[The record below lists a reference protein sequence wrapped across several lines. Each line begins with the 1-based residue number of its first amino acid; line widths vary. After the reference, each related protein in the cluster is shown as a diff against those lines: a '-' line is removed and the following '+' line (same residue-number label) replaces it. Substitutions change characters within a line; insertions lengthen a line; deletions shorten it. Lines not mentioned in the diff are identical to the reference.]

1 MAYLDYRLTPI
12 YSLHSC
18 AIYCFPLCCLISTGV
33 KAQQVFAHNDYEK
46 AQPLTQA
53 LAARADFI
61 EADLYLRNGQ
71 LVVAHTPQQ
80 ADTTSRTLES
90 LYIKPIVALFSKHQ
104 GRISTDRR
112 YVISLALDFKDKPEE
127 IFPVLLPLL
136 ESNLVAFNRSLSPMA
151 VRVVISGNRPRPEHY
166 LDQPAYLYFDG
177 RPSELY
183 DEETAKRVALIS
195 DNFRSYARWD
205 GTGDVPDDDKA
216 KLKRIIKRAHDTG
229 CPIRF
234 WNAPDTPE
242 AWKKLHKLGIDIINT
257 DKVAECA
264 AAVK

>member
-1 MAYLDYRLTPI
+1 MRRLLL
-12 YSLHSC
+12 YSLFLTFALSSS
-18 AIYCFPLCCLISTGV
+18 I

-46 AQPLTQA
+46 PQPLTRA
-53 LAARADFI
+53 LAAKADFV
-61 EADLYLRNGQ
+61 EADVYLRNGQ
-71 LVVAHTPQQ
+71 LIVAHMPKE
-80 ADTTSRTLES
+80 ADTATRTLES
-90 LYIKPIVALFSKHQ
+90 LYIKPIVALFEKNQ
-104 GRISTDRR
+104 GKISPDRR
-112 YVISLALDFKDKPEE
+112 YAITLALDFKDKPEE
-127 IFPVLLPLL
+127 ILPKLLPLL
-136 ESNLVAFNRSLSPMA
+136 EANLAVFSRSITPQA
-151 VRVVISGNRPRPEHY
+151 VRIVISGNRPRPEHY
-166 LDQPAYLYFDG
+166 LDHPAYLFFDG

-234 WNAPDTPE
+234 WNAPDTPD
-242 AWKKLHKLGIDIINT
+242 AWKKLYKLGIDIINT

-264 AAVK
+264 AVMK

>member
-1 MAYLDYRLTPI
+1 MRHTYLFIIALFTAFTPT
-12 YSLHSC
+12 
-18 AIYCFPLCCLISTGV
+18 AI
-33 KAQQVFAHNDYEK
+33 AQQVFAHNDYEK
-46 AQPLTQA
+46 PQPLTQA
-53 LAARADFI
+53 LAAKADFI
-61 EADLYLRNGQ
+61 EADVYLRNGQ
-71 LVVAHTPQQ
+71 LVVAHTKEQ
-80 ADTTSRTLES
+80 ADTSTRTLES
-90 LYIKPIVALFSKHQ
+90 LYIKPIIALFDKNQ
-104 GRISTDRR
+104 GRISPDRR
-112 YVISLALDFKDKPEE
+112 YATTLVFDIKDKADDVLPK
-127 IFPVLLPLL
+127 LLPLL
-136 ESNLVAFNRSLSPMA
+136 ENNLAAFSRAISPTA
-151 VRVVISGNRPRPEHY
+151 VRVVVSGNRPRTEHM
-166 LDQPAYLYFDG
+166 LDFPTYLYFDG

-183 DEETAKRVALIS
+183 DEDTAKRIALIS

-264 AAVK
+264 AAIK